1 MQRLYEGVP
10 FCSGK
15 VFEGVLSH
23 DDLSLDDLVL
33 AVNLTIVTIISQYDM
48 DSKFLNLVKGWSK
61 KAAENK

>member
-1 MQRLYEGVP
+1 M
-10 FCSGK
+10 
-15 VFEGVLSH
+15 
-23 DDLSLDDLVL
+23 LDDLVL